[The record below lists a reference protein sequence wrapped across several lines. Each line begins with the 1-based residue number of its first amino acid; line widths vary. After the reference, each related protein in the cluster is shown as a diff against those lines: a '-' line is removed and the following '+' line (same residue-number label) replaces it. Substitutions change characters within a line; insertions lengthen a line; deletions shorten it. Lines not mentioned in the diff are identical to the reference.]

1 MHDARYLFRCHHPR
15 TVRDVYSA
23 CNSSTTLWNPGEAG
37 MSNMH
42 DKSLTIIQENS
53 ASHQGHHLL
62 HDKSQDPGEKCMA
75 PFSFQEHDGS
85 SLAQP
90 HRVPTLTPAILASEG
105 NNNSKAACRTW
116 LKSKTLSLVESQRG
130 SFLKTLDL
138 ILIQLLEIPMF
149 TSSFTTKSV
158 SNAYYTLISDF

>member
-1 MHDARYLFRCHHPR
+1 MEPLRG
-15 TVRDVYSA
+15 
-23 CNSSTTLWNPGEAG
+23 WNVKLL
-37 MSNMH
+37 MH

-53 ASHQGHHLL
+53 ASHQGHQLL

-130 SFLKTLDL
+130 NFLKHW
-138 ILIQLLEIPMF
+138 
-149 TSSFTTKSV
+149 TSSWYNYWKYPCSLPLSQPKV
-158 SNAYYTLISDF
+158 SQTRTRLWYRTSKQKFLNKKGLYTLLIRILHWNSSTNLR